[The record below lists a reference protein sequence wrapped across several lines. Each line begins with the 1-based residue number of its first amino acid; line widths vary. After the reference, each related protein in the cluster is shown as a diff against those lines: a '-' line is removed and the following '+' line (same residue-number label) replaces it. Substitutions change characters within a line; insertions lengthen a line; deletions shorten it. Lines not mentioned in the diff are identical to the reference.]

1 MHTKYVLSIYLA
13 ELVPK
18 GPFAKRSFYQKVL
31 LPKGPLERRSFWKR
45 SFGAKVL
52 LTKGVFIWLMVSTC
66 KSIFK
71 TSVHLQHMN
80 AILDVVIWRLRAEI
94 EHLF

>member
-1 MHTKYVLSIYLA
+1 MFKTSAHHHRVVSTCKSMFKHANGTL
-13 ELVPK
+13 
-18 GPFAKRSFYQKVL
+18 
-31 LPKGPLERRSFWKR
+31 
-45 SFGAKVL
+45 
-52 LTKGVFIWLMVSTC
+52 GVFIWLMVSTC

>member
-1 MHTKYVLSIYLA
+1 MFKTSAHHQRAVSTCKNMFKHANGTL
-13 ELVPK
+13 
-18 GPFAKRSFYQKVL
+18 
-31 LPKGPLERRSFWKR
+31 
-45 SFGAKVL
+45 
-52 LTKGVFIWLMVSTC
+52 GVFIWLMVSTC